1 MFHKLINIVFVKFHF
16 AARRSSLFIFFQTDI
31 KIEIF
36 LSDYLRNCHSHGFGI
51 IVKLIIMNHKEKWT
65 MNI

>member
-1 MFHKLINIVFVKFHF
+1 
-16 AARRSSLFIFFQTDI
+16 
-31 KIEIF
+31 